1 MTSHWIGAVALLI
14 TPCLGV
20 AEELPSFTLPSAVSL
35 STSSSSSDAQS
46 ATIGLQLMLPRNF
59 WIAGSVDSA
68 KEKTDDF
75 ESNTTGGSVAIGTD
89 PLAEYGI
96 EAGIDGFGVDNQ
108 YRVREARI
116 RGVLAPDFIFELENP
131 GIEIG
136 LEYRVGRFSFANSP
150 NIIFNTAEVELETR
164 TVHVDVTW
172 NAGRHWTFRAYAERT
187 SLPSAFS
194 DLNRPLAPLFIP
206 ESAISTAVSWPDDE
220 GGGTIGYSRGRF
232 GVRVGLS
239 QRHSAVSGAISALHS
254 AGIDYRLT
262 HRLLIG
268 IRGAVSRSLDDTSLD
283 PIQTAGLDL
292 SLQF

>member
-1 MTSHWIGAVALLI
+1 MSSRWIGLATLLVV
-14 TPCLGV
+14 PCLCVG
-20 AEELPSFTLPSAVSL
+20 EELPSFTLPSAVNFSL
-35 STSSSSSDAQS
+35 SSSSSDAQS
-46 ATIGLQLMLPRNF
+46 ATLGLQLMLPKNF

-75 ESNTTGGSVAIGTD
+75 ESNTSGGSVAIGTD

-116 RGVLAPDFIFELENP
+116 RGVFAPDNVLELENP

-136 LEYRVGRFSFANSP
+136 AEYRVGRFSFANSP
-150 NIIFNTAEVELETR
+150 NIIFNTTEVELETR
-164 TVHVDVTW
+164 TLHLDLTW
-172 NAGRHWTFRAYAERT
+172 NIGRHWTFRAYTERT

-232 GVRVGLS
+232 GIRVGLS
-239 QRHSAVSGAISALHS
+239 QKHSAISGAVSALHS
-254 AGIDYRLT
+254 VGVDYRLT
-262 HRLLIG
+262 RQLLIG
-268 IRGAVSRSLDDTSLD
+268 MRGSVSRSLDDTSLD
-283 PIQTAGLDL
+283 PIQTVGLDL

>member
-1 MTSHWIGAVALLI
+1 MSFRWIGIATLLI
-14 TPCLGV
+14 APCLCV
-20 AEELPSFTLPSAVSL
+20 AEELPSFSLPSAVSL

-194 DLNRPLAPLFIP
+194 DLNRPLAPLFLP

-220 GGGTIGYSRGRF
+220 GGGTIGYSRGRL

-283 PIQTAGLDL
+283 SIQTAGLDL